1 MTLPIDV
8 NLLTKIECP
17 TLDMSDIRLD
27 VDEDKR
33 ERAVLVYLRNTGMKA
48 QFDFSNCSYEQKER
62 YLNLY
67 LTEPLDVN
75 TDILASTWIEILSA
89 RDGGGVVL
97 PSILSSDEIGK
108 FLERNNEFVQEIYQ
122 FINSLPA
129 YALYCLQNNDSE
141 FSTNELE
148 CTSYNKLKME
158 NFHKLAD
165 FDAFILLADGTT
177 TPKFYE
183 EIFGPKD
190 YYMSLLSSKLPYA
203 GFLTALTSTT
213 EFQDEVVDRLEE
225 LVDDLAFSGKGE

>member
-1 MTLPIDV
+1 MTLPIDI
-8 NLLTKIECP
+8 NLLKDVECP
-17 TLDMSDIRLD
+17 TLDMSDIRFD

-48 QFDFSNCSYEQKER
+48 EFDFSNCSYEQKER

-97 PSILSSDEIGK
+97 PSILSSDEIEK
-108 FLERNNEFVQEIYQ
+108 FLERNNEFIQEIYQ

-129 YALYCLQNNDSE
+129 YALYCIQDNDSE
-141 FSTNELE
+141 FSTDELE

-165 FDAFILLADGTT
+165 YDAFILLADGLT

-183 EIFGPKD
+183 EIFGSKD

-225 LVDDLAFSGKGE
+225 LVDDLAFSEKGE

>member
-8 NLLTKIECP
+8 ELLSDAICP
-17 TLDMSDIRLD
+17 ALDMSDIRLD
-27 VDEDKR
+27 VDPDKR
-33 ERAVLVYLRNTGMKA
+33 ERAALVYLRNTGMEG
-48 QFDFSNCSYEQKER
+48 QFDFSQCSYEQKEK
-62 YLNLY
+62 YLVLY

-97 PSILSSDEIGK
+97 PSILSSDEIEK
-108 FLERNNEFVQEIYQ
+108 FLERNHDFVQEIYQ

-129 YALYCLQNNDSE
+129 YAMYCVQNEDTWYNTS
-141 FSTNELE
+141 ELE

-158 NFHKLAD
+158 NFHKLANY
-165 FDAFILLADGTT
+165 DAFILLIDGATP
-177 TPKFYE
+177 PKFYE

-190 YYMSLLSSKLPYA
+190 YYMSTLSSKLPYA
-203 GFLTALTSTT
+203 GMLTALTSTV

-225 LVDDLAFSGKGE
+225 LVDDLAFSEKGE